1 MPFGRKAD
9 SAGSLIDFD
18 RVYADLIAPGVA
30 AAELEPLRADEETV
44 GGIIHKP
51 MFERLILCP
60 YAVADLTLANANV
73 FYELGIRH
81 AYRPWSTVPIV
92 AEGQRLPFDVQ
103 MLRTVHYKLTKDGV
117 PDEAAAGDTRHLIAR
132 LLTEAR
138 KGKKDSPLFQLL
150 TDLQEPVV
158 PNEETDAF
166 RERVEDSNRSK
177 SKLAAARRTS
187 ADAVRAVEG
196 ELGKIAD
203 VESGVVIDLF
213 LSYRARESW
222 EDMVAL
228 VGKMSPPLAETVM
241 VREQLGLAL
250 NRLERRD
257 EAEEVLQKLIRERGP
272 TSETLGILGRIYKD
286 RWEAAVKSSDDLV
299 ARGYLEQAIETYLRG
314 FETDWRDPFPGVNA
328 ATLIEILDPMDARRQ
343 QILPVVRYAADR
355 KIASGKPDYW
365 AYATLLE
372 VAVVETDQAQA
383 AKILPRALAA
393 IKEPFEPETT
403 IRNLRLIREAR
414 EKRGSAP
421 AWANRIEEAL
431 SKKAS

>member
-1 MPFGRKAD
+1 
-9 SAGSLIDFD
+9 
-18 RVYADLIAPGVA
+18 
-30 AAELEPLRADEETV
+30 
-44 GGIIHKP
+44 
-51 MFERLILCP
+51 
-60 YAVADLTLANANV
+60 
-73 FYELGIRH
+73 
-81 AYRPWSTVPIV
+81 
-92 AEGQRLPFDVQ
+92 
-103 MLRTVHYKLTKDGV
+103 
-117 PDEAAAGDTRHLIAR
+117 
-132 LLTEAR
+132 
-138 KGKKDSPLFQLL
+138 
-150 TDLQEPVV
+150 
-158 PNEETDAF
+158 
-166 RERVEDSNRSK
+166 
-177 SKLAAARRTS
+177 
-187 ADAVRAVEG
+187 
-196 ELGKIAD
+196 
-203 VESGVVIDLF
+203 
-213 LSYRARESW
+213 
-222 EDMVAL
+222 
-228 VGKMSPPLAETVM
+228 M

-372 VAVVETDQAQA
+372 VAVLETDQAQA

-403 IRNLRLIREAR
+403 VRNLRLIREAR

-421 AWANRIEEAL
+421 EWAKRIEEAL